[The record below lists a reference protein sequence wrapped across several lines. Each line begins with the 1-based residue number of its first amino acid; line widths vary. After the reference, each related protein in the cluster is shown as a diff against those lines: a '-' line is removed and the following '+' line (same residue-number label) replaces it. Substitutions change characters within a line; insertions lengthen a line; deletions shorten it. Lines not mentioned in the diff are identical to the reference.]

1 MATYLYYD
9 TIRLNKGAGGVL
21 NVSEVL
27 LRNMRLSRDDRIEA
41 VSERHPRV
49 YALAQRLRMSRFLL
63 DTLLYNFHCL
73 RALFTQERV
82 FSVFPNYFLPFAL
95 FGQNRDSIVIV
106 HDLQYKAYPQYFSR
120 AKRLFLDWSLWRAAR
135 SAADVVFIS
144 RSSKTDF
151 ERHFGRCE
159 RATVIFNPV
168 DAPRIAQSVAAGVA
182 PGAATRAEASPS
194 TSSAAPRERYLIA
207 AYHYYPHKNFGG
219 ILALFERMKRAGLVD
234 YLDITGNGAADVERM
249 VAALAPEVRSFVR
262 HRGLVSREELVRLY
276 MGATA
281 FISLSTFEG
290 FNLSAA
296 EAATLGVPLLL
307 SDIPVHRELFA
318 GYGFFVGS
326 ASSDPYRLAKY
337 LARHERTQPAWSLA
351 ATCAPAAVAG
361 RYLTLKRG
369 AVSFTRALP

>member
-41 VSERHPRV
+41 VSERHPLV
-49 YALAQRLRMSRFLL
+49 YAMAQRLRLSRFVL
-63 DTLLYNFHCL
+63 DTLLYNFHRL
-73 RALFTQERV
+73 HMLLTGERM
-82 FSVFPNYFLPFAL
+82 FSVFPNYFLPLSL
-95 FGQNRDSIVIV
+95 FGRHRDAIVIV

-120 AKRLFLDWSLWRAAR
+120 AKRLFLDWSLWRASR
-135 SAADVVFIS
+135 SEADVVFIS
-144 RSSKTDF
+144 KSSQNDF

-159 RATVIFNPV
+159 HPAVIFNPV
-168 DAPRIAQSVAAGVA
+168 DAPRATTATA
-182 PGAATRAEASPS
+182 PAEAAQATQAGTPQ
-194 TSSAAPRERYLIA
+194 RERYLIA

-219 ILALFERMKRAGLVD
+219 ILALFERMRRAGLVD
-234 YLDITGNGAADVERM
+234 YLDITGNGAAEVERM
-249 VAALAPEVRSFVR
+249 VAALAPEVRGFVR
-262 HRGLVSREELVRLY
+262 HRGLVSREELIRLY

-326 ASSDPYRLAKY
+326 AGSDPYRLAKY
-337 LARHERTQPAWSLA
+337 LAKHERARPAWPLA

>member
-9 TIRLNKGAGGVL
+9 TIRLNKAAGGVL

-27 LRNMRLSRDDRIEA
+27 LRNMRLSRDDRVEA
-41 VSERHPRV
+41 VSERHPRI
-49 YALAQRLRMSRFLL
+49 YAAAQRLKLSRFVL
-63 DTLLYNFHCL
+63 DTLLYNFHRL
-73 RALFTQERV
+73 RALLAGERV
-82 FSVFPNYFLPFAL
+82 VSVFPNYFLPFTL
-95 FGQNRDSIVIV
+95 LGRHRDSVTIV
-106 HDLQYKAYPQYFSR
+106 HDLQYKAYPQYFGR
-120 AKRLFLDWSLWRAAR
+120 AKRLFLDWNLWRAAR
-135 SAADVVFIS
+135 SEADVVFIS
-144 RSSKTDF
+144 KSSQQDF
-151 ERHFGRCE
+151 ERHFGRC
-159 RATVIFNPV
+159 AHPAVIFNPV
-168 DAPRIAQSVAAGVA
+168 DVQRAVAV
-182 PGAATRAEASPS
+182 PP
-194 TSSAAPRERYLIA
+194 AAPAESPAAAPHERYLIA

-249 VAALAPEVRSFVR
+249 VAALAPEVRGAVR
-262 HRGLVSREELVRLY
+262 HRGLVSREELMRLY
-276 MGATA
+276 LGATA

-326 ASSDPYRLAKY
+326 ASSDAYQLAKY
-337 LARHERTQPAWSLA
+337 LARHERTRPAWPHA
-351 ATCAPAAVAG
+351 ATCAPATVAG

-369 AVSFTRALP
+369 ALSFTGALP

>member
-9 TIRLNKGAGGVL
+9 TIRLNKAAGGVL

-73 RALFTQERV
+73 RMLFTEERV

-159 RATVIFNPV
+159 HSTVIFNPV
-168 DAPRIAQSVAAGVA
+168 DAPRAPARAPAPAPAPAAAGA
-182 PGAATRAEASPS
+182 PGAVGAV
-194 TSSAAPRERYLIA
+194 PRERYLIA

-219 ILALFERMKRAGLVD
+219 ILALFERMRRAGLVD
-234 YLDITGNGAADVERM
+234 FLDITGNGAADVERM
-249 VAALAPEVRSFVR
+249 VAALAPEVRGFVR
-262 HRGLVSREELVRLY
+262 HRGLVSREELIRLY

-369 AVSFTRALP
+369 ALSFTGALP